1 MLSFVRTKVFYPNRV
16 TTILNLYPSCN
27 CTKYSSVVNIKVSQ
41 CVFQEDSISIE
52 SFQLMYPNT
61 RPKES
66 ARAECYSNTNVAE
79 KTTRSLDLPSTPSKS
94 LVGAPC
100 FVMLKSFMLVHS
112 VLYCGAVKAW
122 WGSSPYTGPIKI
134 FFISLRIERIPGEG
148 WNRITI
154 SQIGAT
160 RYTKGNMHAD
170 ILR

>member
-1 MLSFVRTKVFYPNRV
+1 MFAPKSFTPIESQQFEIFTLLAIVLSTQA
-16 TTILNLYPSCN
+16 LY
-27 CTKYSSVVNIKVSQ
+27 SVVNIKVSQ

-52 SFQLMYPNT
+52 SFQLMYQNL

-66 ARAECYSNTNVAE
+66 ARAECYSNTGVAE
-79 KTTRSLDLPSTPSKS
+79 KTTRSLDLPSTPPKS

-112 VLYCGAVKAW
+112 VLYGGAVQA
-122 WGSSPYTGPIKI
+122 PILDLSRF
-134 FFISLRIERIPGEG
+134 FFISLRIERMPGEG